1 MEMVFRFYAIE
12 DRCQD
17 GVPLFKLSV
26 IPFGS
31 TKMHNLEDIAPLVR
45 PFVSDDRETLYAQ
58 VKKYD
63 ELLSELLDSAK
74 SVNDVT
80 EKTSG
85 ILALNGASGAGQS
98 YVLERV
104 ETLLKN
110 RSIVLPRIYLLAT
123 RSPRT
128 GEGHKEPY
136 IFVKKTEAG
145 FQDIYHPEV
154 IYRQDE
160 IYYYYQSRPGAA
172 NAILFD
178 DVRAA
183 MEKTMYLETVI
194 PTLLHIKTTRI
205 GEVPPWGEKL
215 KIVYLATPSGQEWL
229 CRLLNREPS
238 KLESEEY
245 RATIMGRVESSI
257 GDMEQAVEHKVLTV
271 LNWHEKG
278 EQAAQEILSIWG
290 F

>member
-1 MEMVFRFYAIE
+1 
-12 DRCQD
+12 
-17 GVPLFKLSV
+17 
-26 IPFGS
+26 
-31 TKMHNLEDIAPLVR
+31 MHNLKDIAPLVQ
-45 PFVSDDRETLYAQ
+45 PFAFDDREALYGQ

-63 ELLSELLDSAK
+63 GLLSKLLDSAK
-74 SVNDVT
+74 PVNDNAD
-80 EKTSG
+80 KKSG
-85 ILALNGASGAGQS
+85 ILALNGASGSGQS

-104 ETLLKN
+104 ETLLQKS
-110 RSIVLPRIYLLAT
+110 SIVLPRIYLLAT
-123 RSPRT
+123 RAPRP
-128 GEGHKEPY
+128 GEGYKNPY
-136 IFVKKTEAG
+136 IFVKKTDAG

-154 IYRQDE
+154 IYRQED

-183 MEKTMYLETVI
+183 MKKIMYLETVI
-194 PTLLHIKTTRI
+194 PTLLHIKTTQS

-229 CRLLNREPS
+229 YRLLNREPA

-245 RATIMGRVESSI
+245 RAAILGRVESSI
-257 GDMEQAVEHKVLTV
+257 ADMGQAAAHKVPTV
-271 LNWHEKG
+271 LNWHGKG

>member
-1 MEMVFRFYAIE
+1 MH
-12 DRCQD
+12 
-17 GVPLFKLSV
+17 KL
-26 IPFGS
+26 
-31 TKMHNLEDIAPLVR
+31 NDIGPLVR
-45 PFVSDDRETLYAQ
+45 PFVSDDRETLNVQ

-63 ELLSELLDSAK
+63 GLLSELLDSPK
-74 SVNDVT
+74 SVNDNT
-80 EKTSG
+80 DETSG

-98 YVLERV
+98 YVLERI
-104 ETLLKN
+104 ERLLKQ

-123 RSPRT
+123 RSPRP
-128 GEGHKEPY
+128 GERHKQPY
-136 IFVKKTEAG
+136 IFVVETEAG

-154 IYRQDE
+154 IYHQDDV
-160 IYYYYQSRPGAA
+160 YYYYQSRPGAA

-183 MEKTMYLETVI
+183 MENTMYLETVI
-194 PTLLHIKTTRI
+194 PTLLHIKTTQI
-205 GEVPPWGEKL
+205 GEVPAWGEKL

-229 CRLLNREPS
+229 YRLLNRESS

-245 RATIMGRVESSI
+245 RATIMGRVASSI
-257 GDMEQAVEHKVLTV
+257 GDMEQALEHKVPTV
-271 LNWHEKG
+271 LNRHEKG

>member
-1 MEMVFRFYAIE
+1 MN
-12 DRCQD
+12 
-17 GVPLFKLSV
+17 
-26 IPFGS
+26 
-31 TKMHNLEDIAPLVR
+31 NLEDIAPLIR
-45 PFVSDDRETLYAQ
+45 PFVSADRETLYAQ

-63 ELLSELLDSAK
+63 DLLRELLDSAR
-74 SVNDVT
+74 SVHSVT
-80 EKTSG
+80 QKTNG
-85 ILALNGASGAGQS
+85 IRALNGASGAGQS

-104 ETLLKN
+104 ETLLKK

-123 RSPRT
+123 RSPRP
-128 GEGHKEPY
+128 GEGHKDPY
-136 IFVKKTEAG
+136 IFVKETDAG
-145 FQDIYHPEV
+145 FRDIFHPEV

-172 NAILFD
+172 NAILID

-183 MEKTMYLETVI
+183 MKKTMYLETVI

-205 GEVPPWGEKL
+205 GEVPPWGENL

-229 CRLLNREPS
+229 GRLLNREPL
-238 KLESEEY
+238 KLENEKW
-245 RATIMGRVESSI
+245 RAAIMGRVESSI
-257 GDMEQAVEHKVLTV
+257 GDMEQAVEYKVQTV

-290 F
+290 FY

>member
-1 MEMVFRFYAIE
+1 MN
-12 DRCQD
+12 
-17 GVPLFKLSV
+17 KH
-26 IPFGS
+26 
-31 TKMHNLEDIAPLVR
+31 KMHNLEDMASLVR
-45 PFVSDDRETLYAQ
+45 PFVSADRETLHAQ

-63 ELLSELLDSAK
+63 ALLRELIDSERTTKDR
-74 SVNDVT
+74 T
-80 EKTSG
+80 EKTNG

-104 ETLLKN
+104 ERLLKK
-110 RSIVLPRIYLLAT
+110 RTIGLPRIYLLAT
-123 RSPRT
+123 RSPRP

-136 IFVKKTEAG
+136 IFVEKTNGG
-145 FQDIYHPEV
+145 FRDIHHPEV
-154 IYRQDE
+154 IYRQED
-160 IYYYYQSRPGAA
+160 IYFNYQSRPGAT
-172 NAILFD
+172 NAILMD

-183 MEKTMYLETVI
+183 MKKTMYLETVI

-229 CRLLNREPS
+229 HRLLNREPS
-238 KLESEEY
+238 KLESEEW
-245 RATIMGRVESSI
+245 RAAIMGRVESSI
-257 GDMEQAVEHKVLTV
+257 GDMEQAVEYKVQTV

-290 F
+290 FY